1 MSSNSTLPRT
11 RRWASLG
18 AACLLVTGIAGTTI
32 AGIQGSGVRRLAA
45 FGTVDT
51 QDGIKVNGVTYDA
64 TGARIVIN
72 GKSADV
78 SRIHSGHIVAVKG
91 SIASGE
97 TSATMDALTLVS
109 DVRGQVT
116 QVDERAGAVQILGQ
130 TVYVTSDSVL
140 DPSIQ
145 PSSIGGLHAG
155 MFVTV
160 SGFARSDGSFVAS
173 SIDVD
178 ATAEIAQVRGV
189 VQALD
194 AQGHSLRIGHLLVDY
209 SSASIMGV
217 IAEGAVV
224 TVQGAEVTTG
234 SLLAASSIEVF
245 AGIGSEGELG
255 DLEGIIT
262 AFASATDFEVNG
274 QPVLADANTQYILH
288 GVTLGT
294 DVRVRVRGKFDAA
307 GILVADK
314 IQADA
319 PKSSGKGK
327 ATTRGKGPKT
337 KGR

>member
-1 MSSNSTLPRT
+1 MSSNCTLPRT
-11 RRWASLG
+11 RRWVSLG

-78 SRIHSGHIVAVKG
+78 SRIHSGHVVAVKG
-91 SIASGE
+91 SIASDD
-97 TSATMDALTLVS
+97 TSATMEELTLVS

-116 QVDERAGAVQILGQ
+116 QVDEREGAVQVLGQ
-130 TVYVTSDSVL
+130 TVYVTSASVL

-145 PSSIGGLHAG
+145 PSGIGGFHAG

-160 SGFARSDGSFVAS
+160 SGFARTDGSFIAS

-194 AQGHSLRIGHLLVDY
+194 TQRHSLRIGHLAVDY
-209 SSASIMGV
+209 SSALVKGV

-224 TVQGAEVTTG
+224 TVQGAEVATG
-234 SLLAASSIEVF
+234 LLAASSIEVF
-245 AGIGSEGELG
+245 AGIGSEGERG

-274 QPVLADANTQYILH
+274 QPVLADANTHYILN

-294 DVRVRVRGKFDAA
+294 DVPVRVKGKFDAA
-307 GILVADK
+307 GTLVADK
-314 IQADA
+314 IQAGA
-319 PKSSGKGK
+319 PKSAGRGM
-327 ATTRGKGPKT
+327 ATTRGKGPRT
-337 KGR
+337 MGR